1 MVGGCCLIC
10 DQAWGC
16 LLGLALLELPTVSTM
31 LGEGIAPSSS
41 TVSLVSKKKVIVS
54 RISVY
59 KVHPE
64 ATHFMMPWFERPT
77 IYDVRA
83 S

>member
-41 TVSLVSKKKVIVS
+41 TVSLVSKKKV
-54 RISVY
+54 
-59 KVHPE
+59 HPE